1 VNRDL
6 LTAATTAR
14 QRAHELQ
21 LRAARALQAASASMA
36 MTQRTV
42 DAQPPIDKDRLV
54 REVRGLRIA
63 LESRAVIE
71 QAKGIIMGATN
82 CDAKQ
87 AFDVLVR
94 QSQHENRKLHDVA
107 HELVARKSVATA
119 DGLSRGGSP
128 R

>member
-6 LTAATTAR
+6 LTAATSAR
-14 QRAHELQ
+14 ARAHELQ
-21 LRAARALQAASASMA
+21 LRAARALQAASVSMT

-42 DAQPPIDKDRLV
+42 DTHTPTDKDRLL
-54 REVRGLRIA
+54 REVQGLRIA

-82 CDAKQ
+82 CDAKH

-94 QSQHENRKLHDVA
+94 QSQHENRKLHEVA
-107 HELVARKSVATA
+107 HELVARKSVGTA
-119 DGLSRGGSP
+119 PGLSRDGSP